1 MNCPP
6 LLMRLG
12 IYGQRRRLSL
22 WLPLF
27 LLWPLAAAVAI
38 VLAPLVLLAALIL
51 WPIVWGKL
59 MLLSGPLLFRCL
71 CALRGLE
78 LNLNLGKRLLLISF
92 K

>member
-1 MNCPP
+1 MKCPP
-6 LLMRLG
+6 LLLCLG
-12 IYGQRRRLSL
+12 VGRRRFPI

-27 LLWPLAAAVAI
+27 LLWPLAAAVII

-51 WPIVWGKL
+51 WPLGWGKPL
-59 MLLSGPLLFRCL
+59 LLSGPLFFDVF

-78 LNLNLGKRLLLISF
+78 VNLNVGNRLMLISF

>member
-1 MNCPP
+1 MNYPP
-6 LLMRLG
+6 LLMRLNISG
-12 IYGQRRRLSL
+12 RRHCTL

-27 LLWPLAAAVAI
+27 LLWPVVAALAI

-51 WPIVWGKL
+51 WPFVWGKL
-59 MLLSGPLLFRCL
+59 LLFSGPWLLRCL

-78 LNLNLGKRLLLISF
+78 LDINRGNQTLLMSL

>member
-1 MNCPP
+1 MKCPP

-12 IYGQRRRLSL
+12 VGRRRFPV

-27 LLWPLAAAVAI
+27 LLWPLAAALII
-38 VLAPLVLLAALIL
+38 VMAPLVLLAALIL
-51 WPIVWGKL
+51 WPSVWGKL
-59 MLLSGPLLFRCL
+59 ILLSGPMLFDVF

-78 LNLNLGKRLLLISF
+78 VNLNVGNRLMLISF

>member
-1 MNCPP
+1 MNFPP

-12 IYGQRRRLSL
+12 VGGRRRFSI

-27 LLWPLAAAVAI
+27 LLWPVAAALAI

-51 WPIVWGKL
+51 WPLVWGKL
-59 MLLSGPLLFRCL
+59 LLLSGPMLLGVL

-78 LNLNLGKRLLLISF
+78 LELNQGSRLLQISF
-92 K
+92 R